1 MGMRRVAD
9 QMDFMEAIP
18 VERSCFA
25 TRLADVPNSIFA
37 LIDVMLTTNYVA
49 SSRGKTPQQIRDEF
63 MAINNCVAL
72 LAGPSPNPVAGEKN
86 RGWGGLI
93 CDVLHHEPTLTRQPC
108 TPKPRPSTPNP
119 QPFATPAPPV
129 FVTISVYYALF
140 DNTALLMTVSFDF
153 LIFGFSTWGVSM
165 HETTSAIFIALCF
178 GSGIFFLFSLM
189 MSIFQMIMIS
199 QMTSNTSAE
208 LFVKYMDQAR
218 LFPVRTMCW
227 GVKLL
232 IGFILVLM
240 VGNKHI
246 GVVWEMERRWFGLG
260 AIVASVAMFFW
271 FLKCLSFGVQATYQ
285 ARFHQV
291 DQFAKDRFPH
301 ARERV
306 LQKTHEDECRTL
318 YPTEILKKTDPF
330 LRSASHS
337 ALPIKRPPSGS
348 GSAKSKNF
356 DVVTAFAMGGSASA
370 KEGRPPVFNGD
381 QLPGVPLPSGAN

>member
-72 LAGPSPNPVAGEKN
+72 LA
-86 RGWGGLI
+86 
-93 CDVLHHEPTLTRQPC
+93 
-108 TPKPRPSTPNP
+108 
-119 QPFATPAPPV
+119 
-129 FVTISVYYALF
+129 
-140 DNTALLMTVSFDF
+140 ALLMTVSFDF